1 MATEDEPLV
10 DIHYQIENSPDALD
24 AVGDNSEDDLITH
37 LLNIEANRLSI
48 AQSQQELQSIEEIA
62 DRVQLLEH
70 QLDAAHRALF
80 QMDGKALFADEVGL
94 GKTIEV
100 GMVLKEMVF
109 RDAHDTFLILT
120 PAQLATQWKRE
131 MHDKFGLD
139 FVCNYDDGFEGFD
152 AYDKIVASIDTA
164 KRDGYAEEIYKRRWD
179 ALVIDEAH
187 YLRNQGTNRYDFVK
201 DIDYQYAFFATATPV
216 QNDVT
221 DLYNVTNLI
230 RPGLFGTESEFER
243 RYIPNSDDSA
253 GVKNSSELNRR
264 LRSVMIRNKR
274 GDTSIDFTDR
284 YVRTKTFEPNE
295 KEKELYD
302 AVTDYVKGH
311 YSKQAGQHLVML
323 MLQKEVVSS
332 PWAVLSTVDKWLDGE
347 GRKVQ
352 GREREELLS
361 VAENARS
368 ISRTTKQE
376 KLMEI
381 IRGVNDRMETGRTI
395 VFTQFRATQD
405 AIIDALNDGDGG
417 EDLPVHLVNGSFS
430 SEEKDQQLSH
440 FKERGG
446 VLVTTD
452 SISEGRNIQFCN
464 VIVNYDLPWNPMSV
478 EQRIGR
484 IDRIGQDRDVYVYNL
499 ALEGT
504 VEDYVLEKLYG
515 KIDVFHQTV
524 GGLKEILSER
534 EQSTGQFEQEVLE
547 QLIAAGSERELENN
561 FEEMAV
567 DLEEDKEAAEKAQE
581 FNEEVFEG
589 FETGGSK
596 A

>member
-1 MATEDEPLV
+1 MATDDQSLV
-10 DIHYQIENSPDALD
+10 DTTFELEDSPDILD
-24 AVGDNSEDDLITH
+24 KIGTSTDEDLSDH

-48 AQSQQELQSIEEIA
+48 AQSQQELQSLEEIS
-62 DRVQLLEH
+62 DQVQLLEH

-109 RDAHDTFLILT
+109 REAHDTFLILT
-120 PAQLATQWKRE
+120 PAQLATQWQKEMRE
-131 MHDKFGLD
+131 KFGLE
-139 FVCNYDDGFEGFD
+139 FVCNYDDGFEGFNE
-152 AYDKIVASIDTA
+152 YDKIVASIDTA
-164 KRDGYAEEIYKRRWD
+164 KRDSYANEIQKRSWD
-179 ALVIDEAH
+179 ALIVDEAH
-187 YLRNQGTNRYDFVK
+187 YLRNQDTNRYDFVD
-201 DIDYQYAFFATATPV
+201 DIEYQYAFFATATPV
-216 QNDVT
+216 QNDIT

-230 RPGLFGTESEFER
+230 QPGLFGTESEFER
-243 RYIPNSDDSA
+243 RYLPNDDSD
-253 GVKNSSELNRR
+253 GVQNAAELNRQ
-264 LRSVMIRNKR
+264 LRSVMIRHKR
-274 GDTSIDFTDR
+274 GDTAIDFTDR
-284 YVRTKTFEPNE
+284 QVRTKTFKPSRQEQS
-295 KEKELYD
+295 LYS
-302 AVTDYVKGH
+302 AVTDYVKNH

-332 PWAVLSTVDKWLDGE
+332 PWAVLSTVEKWLDGD
-347 GRKVQ
+347 GRDVRGQ
-352 GREREELLS
+352 ERDELLS
-361 VAENARS
+361 IAKQARQ
-368 ISRTTKQE
+368 IDRTTKQE
-376 KLMEI
+376 KLLEI
-381 IRGVNDRMETGRTI
+381 IRSVNQRMDTGRTI

-405 AIIDALNDGDGG
+405 AIVDALHAGAGGNDV
-417 EDLPVHLVNGSFS
+417 PVHRVSGSLS
-430 SEEKDQQLSH
+430 SEEKDNQIQR
-440 FKERGG
+440 FRERGG

-464 VIVNYDLPWNPMSV
+464 VIINYDLPWNPMSV

-534 EQSTGQFEQEVLE
+534 EQSSGQFEQEVLQ
-547 QLIAAGSERELENN
+547 QLIEAGSEQELENN
-561 FEEMAV
+561 FEDMAV
-567 DLEEDKEAAEKAQE
+567 DLKEDKEAAKKAQE
-581 FNEEVFEG
+581 FNEEVFDG
-589 FETGGSK
+589 FETGDNK

>member
-1 MATEDEPLV
+1 MATDDQSLV
-10 DIHYQIENSPDALD
+10 DTTFELEDSPNILD
-24 AVGDNSEDDLITH
+24 KIGTSTDEDLSDH

-48 AQSQQELQSIEEIA
+48 AQSQQELQSLEEIS
-62 DRVQLLEH
+62 DQVQLLEH

-109 RDAHDTFLILT
+109 REAHDTFLILT
-120 PAQLATQWKRE
+120 PAQLATQWQKEMRE
-131 MHDKFGLD
+131 KFGLE
-139 FVCNYDDGFEGFD
+139 FVCNYDDGFEGFTE
-152 AYDKIVASIDTA
+152 YDKIVASIDTA
-164 KRDGYAEEIYKRRWD
+164 KRDSYANEIQKRSWD
-179 ALVIDEAH
+179 ALIVDEAH
-187 YLRNQGTNRYDFVK
+187 YLRNQDTNRYDFVD
-201 DIDYQYAFFATATPV
+201 DIEYQYAFFATATPV
-216 QNDVT
+216 QNDIT

-230 RPGLFGTESEFER
+230 QPGLFGTESEFER
-243 RYIPNSDDSA
+243 RYLPKDDSG
-253 GVKNSSELNRR
+253 GVQNAAELNRQ
-264 LRSVMIRNKR
+264 LRSVMIRHKR
-274 GDTSIDFTDR
+274 GDTAIDFTDR
-284 YVRTKTFEPNE
+284 QVRTKTFKPSRQEQS
-295 KEKELYD
+295 LYS
-302 AVTDYVKGH
+302 AVTDYVKNH

-332 PWAVLSTVDKWLDGE
+332 PWAVLSTVEKWLDGD
-347 GRKVQ
+347 GRDVRGK
-352 GREREELLS
+352 ERDELLS
-361 VAENARS
+361 IAKQARQ
-368 ISRTTKQE
+368 IDRTTKQE
-376 KLMEI
+376 KLLEI
-381 IRGVNDRMETGRTI
+381 IRSVNQRMDTGRTI

-405 AIIDALNDGDGG
+405 AIVDALHAGAGGNDV
-417 EDLPVHLVNGSFS
+417 PVHRVSGSLS
-430 SEEKDQQLSH
+430 SEEKDNQIQR

-464 VIVNYDLPWNPMSV
+464 VIINYDLPWNPMSV

-534 EQSTGQFEQEVLE
+534 EQSSGQFEQEVLQ
-547 QLIAAGSERELENN
+547 QLIEAGSERELENN
-561 FEEMAV
+561 FEDMAV
-567 DLEEDKEAAEKAQE
+567 DLKDDKEAAKKAQE
-581 FNEEVFEG
+581 FNEEVFDG
-589 FETGGSK
+589 FETGDNK

>member
-1 MATEDEPLV
+1 MPNEEQSLV
-10 DIHYQIENSPDALD
+10 DVTFNLEDSPRALER
-24 AVGDNSEDDLITH
+24 VGTSADSDLTGH

-109 RDAHDTFLILT
+109 RDAHEKFLILT
-120 PAQLATQWKRE
+120 PAQLATQWQKEMRE
-131 MHDKFGLD
+131 KFGLD
-139 FVCNYDDGFEGFD
+139 FVCNYDDDFEGFE

-164 KRDGYAEEIYKRRWD
+164 KRDQYADVIQQRQWD
-179 ALVIDEAH
+179 ALIIDEAH
-187 YLRNQGTNRYDFVK
+187 YLRNQGTNRYEFVERL
-201 DIDYQYAFFATATPV
+201 DYQYAFFATATPV
-216 QNDVT
+216 QNNVK
-221 DLYNVTNLI
+221 DLFNVINLI
-230 RPGLFGTESEFER
+230 RPGLFGSESEFES
-243 RYIPNSDDSA
+243 RYIPDDNSG
-253 GVKNSSELNRR
+253 GVQNANELNRQ
-264 LRSVMIRNKR
+264 LRSVMIRHKR
-274 GDTSIDFTDR
+274 GDTAIDFTDR
-284 YVRTKTFEPNE
+284 QVKTKTFQPSRQ
-295 KEKELYD
+295 EKELYD
-302 AVTDYVKGH
+302 AVTNYVKSN
-311 YSKQAGQHLVML
+311 YSKQSGQHLVML

-332 PWAVLSTVDKWLDGE
+332 PWAVLTTVEKWLDGE
-347 GRKVQ
+347 GRDVRPQ
-352 GREREELLS
+352 EREELLEIS
-361 VAENARS
+361 QQARS
-368 ISRTTKQE
+368 IEQTKKQE
-376 KLMEI
+376 NLLKIL
-381 IRGVNDRMETGRTI
+381 RGVDERMETGRAI

-405 AIIDALNDGDGG
+405 AIIEALNDGAGG
-417 EDLPVHLVNGSFS
+417 EDIAVHRVNGSLS
-430 SEEKDQQLSH
+430 SEQKDKQLEQ
-440 FKERGG
+440 FRERGG

-484 IDRIGQDRDVYVYNL
+484 IDRIGQERDVYVYNL

-504 VEDYVLEKLYG
+504 IEDYVLEKLYG

-534 EQSTGQFEQEVLE
+534 EQSSGQFEQEVLQQMVE
-547 QLIAAGSERELENN
+547 AGSKRELENN
-561 FEEMAV
+561 FEDMAV
-567 DLEEDKEAAEKAQE
+567 DLEKDMQSAKKAQE
-581 FNEEVFEG
+581 FNEEVFDG
-589 FETGGSK
+589 FETGENE

>member
-1 MATEDEPLV
+1 MAADDQSLV
-10 DIHYQIENSPDALD
+10 DTTFELEDSPDILD
-24 AVGDNSEDDLITH
+24 KISTSVDEDLSDH

-48 AQSQQELQSIEEIA
+48 AQSQQELQSLEEIA
-62 DRVQLLEH
+62 DQVQLLEH

-109 RDAHDTFLILT
+109 REAHDTFLIVT
-120 PAQLATQWKRE
+120 PAQLATQWQKEMRE
-131 MHDKFGLD
+131 KFGLE
-139 FVCNYDDGFEGFD
+139 FACNYDDGFEGFSE
-152 AYDKIVASIDTA
+152 YDKIVASIDTA
-164 KRDGYAEEIYKRRWD
+164 KRDSYADEIHKRSWD
-179 ALVIDEAH
+179 ALIVDEAH
-187 YLRNQGTNRYDFVK
+187 YLRNQDTNRYDFVD
-201 DIDYQYAFFATATPV
+201 DIEYQYAFFATATPV
-216 QNDVT
+216 QNDIT

-243 RYIPNSDDSA
+243 RYLSNDDSG
-253 GVKNSSELNRR
+253 GVQNAAELNRQ
-264 LRSVMIRNKR
+264 LRSVMIRHKR
-274 GDTSIDFTDR
+274 GDTAIDFTDR
-284 YVRTKTFEPNE
+284 QVRTKTFKPGRQEQS
-295 KEKELYD
+295 LYD
-302 AVTDYVKGH
+302 AVTDYVKSH

-332 PWAVLSTVDKWLDGE
+332 PWAVLSTVEKWLDGD
-347 GRKVQ
+347 GRDVR
-352 GREREELLS
+352 GRERDELLS
-361 VAENARS
+361 IAKQARQ
-368 ISRTTKQE
+368 IDRTTKQE
-376 KLMEI
+376 KLLEI
-381 IRGVNDRMETGRTI
+381 IRSVNQRMDTGRTI

-405 AIIDALNDGDGG
+405 AIVDALHAGAGGD
-417 EDLPVHLVNGSFS
+417 DVPVHRVNGSLS
-430 SEEKDQQLSH
+430 SEDKDNQIQR
-440 FKERGG
+440 FRERGG

-464 VIVNYDLPWNPMSV
+464 VIINYDLPWNPMSV

-534 EQSTGQFEQEVLE
+534 EQSSGQFEQEVLQ
-547 QLIAAGSERELENN
+547 QLIEAGSERELENN
-561 FEEMAV
+561 FEDMAV
-567 DLEEDKEAAEKAQE
+567 DLKEDKEAAKKAQE
-581 FNEEVFEG
+581 FNEEVFDG
-589 FETGGSK
+589 FETGGNK

>member
-1 MATEDEPLV
+1 MASEDESLV
-10 DIHYQIENSPDALD
+10 DITVNFEDSPMALD
-24 AVGDNSEDDLITH
+24 KIGTSVTETHSDH

-62 DRVQLLEH
+62 EQIQLLEH

-80 QMDGKALFADEVGL
+80 QMDGRALFADEVGL

-109 RDAHDTFLILT
+109 REAHDTFLILT
-120 PAQLATQWKRE
+120 PAQLATQWQKEMRE
-131 MHDKFGLD
+131 KFGLD
-139 FVCNYDDGFEGFD
+139 FVCNYDDEFEGFETD
-152 AYDKIVASIDTA
+152 DRIVASIDTA
-164 KRDGYAEEIYKRRWD
+164 KGASYAEEIYKRKWD

-201 DIDYQYAFFATATPV
+201 DIDFQYAFFATATPV

-221 DLYNVTNLI
+221 DLYNIINLI
-230 RPGLFGTESEFER
+230 RPGLFGTEAEFER
-243 RYIPNSDDSA
+243 RYIPNMGNG
-253 GVKNSSELNRR
+253 GVRNASELNRL
-264 LRSVMIRNKR
+264 LRSVMIRHKR

-284 YVRTKTFEPNE
+284 QVRTKTFQPSTQER
-295 KEKELYD
+295 ELYNL
-302 AVTDYVKGH
+302 VTEYVKNH
-311 YSKQAGQHLVML
+311 YSKQSGQHLVML

-332 PWAVLSTVDKWLDGE
+332 PWAVLGTVEKWLDGD
-347 GRKVQ
+347 GRKVS
-352 GREREELLS
+352 GRERQELLT
-361 VAENARS
+361 VAKQARK
-368 ISRTTKQE
+368 IEQTTKQE
-376 KLMEI
+376 KLLEI
-381 IRGVNDRMETGRTI
+381 IRGVNKQMNTGRAI

-405 AIIDALNDGDGG
+405 AIIEALQIDDN
-417 EDLPVHLVNGSFS
+417 EIPIHRVNGSLS
-430 SEEKDQQLSH
+430 SDKKDAQLRQ
-440 FKERGG
+440 FKDRGG

-464 VIVNYDLPWNPMSV
+464 VIINYDLPWNPMSV

-484 IDRIGQDRDVYVYNL
+484 IDRIGQSRDVYVYNL

-504 VEDYVLEKLYG
+504 VEDYVLDKLYG

-534 EQSTGQFEQEVLE
+534 EQSRGQFEQEVLQ
-547 QLIAAGSERELENN
+547 QLIEAGSERQLENN
-561 FEEMAV
+561 FEDMAV
-567 DLEEDKEAAEKAQE
+567 DLKSDMESAKKAQE
-581 FNEEVFEG
+581 FNEEVFES
-589 FETGGSK
+589 FETGGNK

>member
-1 MATEDEPLV
+1 MATDDQSLV
-10 DIHYQIENSPDALD
+10 DTTFDLEDSPDVLD
-24 AVGDNSEDDLITH
+24 KVGESVDENLSGH

-48 AQSQQELQSIEEIA
+48 AQSQQELQSLEEIA
-62 DRVQLLEH
+62 DQVQLLEH

-80 QMDGKALFADEVGL
+80 QMNGKALFADEVGL

-109 RDAHDTFLILT
+109 RDAHDKFLILT
-120 PAQLATQWKRE
+120 PAQLATQWRKEMRE
-131 MHDKFGLD
+131 KFGLE
-139 FVCNYDDGFEGFD
+139 FACNYDDDFEGFD

-164 KRDGYAEEIYKRRWD
+164 KRDSYAEEIHKRNWD
-179 ALVIDEAH
+179 ALIIDEAH
-187 YLRNQGTNRYDFVK
+187 YLRNQDTNRYEFVE

-221 DLYNVTNLI
+221 DLFNVINLI
-230 RPGLFGTESEFER
+230 RPGLFGTEAEFER
-243 RYIPNSDDSA
+243 RYIPNDDSG
-253 GVKNSSELNRR
+253 GVQNAAELNRQ
-264 LRSVMIRNKR
+264 LRSVMIRHKR
-274 GDTSIDFTDR
+274 GDTAIDFTDR
-284 YVRTKTFEPNE
+284 KVRTKTFQPSRQE
-295 KEKELYD
+295 KALYD
-302 AVTDYVKGH
+302 AVTDYVKSH

-332 PWAVLSTVDKWLDGE
+332 PWAVLSTVEKWLDGD
-347 GRKVQ
+347 GRDLRGQ
-352 GREREELLS
+352 EREELLS
-361 VAENARS
+361 IAKQARQMEQ
-368 ISRTTKQE
+368 TTKQK
-376 KLMEI
+376 KLLEI
-381 IRGVNDRMETGRTI
+381 IRGVNQRMDTGRTI

-405 AIIDALNDGDGG
+405 AIVEALHTGAGGD
-417 EDLPVHLVNGSFS
+417 EVPVHRVNGSLS
-430 SEEKDQQLSH
+430 SEEKDNQLQY
-440 FKERGG
+440 FRERGG

-534 EQSTGQFEQEVLE
+534 EQSSGQFEQEVLQ
-547 QLIAAGSERELENN
+547 QLIEAGSERELENN
-561 FEEMAV
+561 FEDMAV
-567 DLEEDKEAAEKAQE
+567 DLKKDKEAAKKAQQ

-589 FETGGSK
+589 FETGGNK

>member
-1 MATEDEPLV
+1 MP
-10 DIHYQIENSPDALD
+10 
-24 AVGDNSEDDLITH
+24 
-37 LLNIEANRLSI
+37 
-48 AQSQQELQSIEEIA
+48 
-62 DRVQLLEH
+62 
-70 QLDAAHRALF
+70 
-80 QMDGKALFADEVGL
+80 
-94 GKTIEV
+94 
-100 GMVLKEMVF
+100 
-109 RDAHDTFLILT
+109 
-120 PAQLATQWKRE
+120 
-131 MHDKFGLD
+131 
-139 FVCNYDDGFEGFD
+139 
-152 AYDKIVASIDTA
+152 
-164 KRDGYAEEIYKRRWD
+164 
-179 ALVIDEAH
+179 
-187 YLRNQGTNRYDFVK
+187 RYDFVR
-201 DIDYQYAFFATATPV
+201 DIDYRYAFFATATPV
-216 QNDVT
+216 QNDVK
-221 DLYNVTNLI
+221 DLFNVIGLI

-243 RYIPNSDDSA
+243 RYIPDDETNVRRA
-253 GVKNSSELNRR
+253 TELNRQ
-264 LRSVMIRNKR
+264 LRSVMIRHKR
-274 GDTSIDFTDR
+274 GDTAIDFTDR
-284 YVRTKTFEPNE
+284 HVRTKTFQPSD
-295 KEKELYD
+295 KEKQLYS
-302 AVTDYVKGH
+302 AVTDYVKHH
-311 YSKQAGQHLVML
+311 YSKQGGQHLVML

-332 PWAVLSTVDKWLDGE
+332 PWAVLGTIEKWLSGDG
-347 GRKVQ
+347 RDVQ
-352 GREREELLS
+352 GRERDELLS
-361 VAENARS
+361 IAKQARA
-368 ISRTTKQE
+368 IETTTKQD
-376 KLMEI
+376 KLLEI

-405 AIIDALNDGDGG
+405 AIVDSLETGDGG
-417 EDLPVHLVNGSFS
+417 EDVPVHRVNGSLS
-430 SEEKDQQLSH
+430 SGEKDRQIQH

-547 QLIAAGSERELENN
+547 QLIDAGSERELENN

-567 DLEEDKEAAEKAQE
+567 DLEEDMEAAKKAQQ

-589 FETGGSK
+589 FETGSNQ

>member
-1 MATEDEPLV
+1 MASEEQSLV
-10 DIHYQIENSPDALD
+10 DVTFNLEDSPQTLD
-24 AVGDNSEDDLITH
+24 RVGTSVEAVLTGH

-62 DRVQLLEH
+62 DKVQLLEH
-70 QLDAAHRALF
+70 QLNAAHRALF

-109 RDAHDTFLILT
+109 REAHDTFLILT
-120 PAQLATQWKRE
+120 PAQLATQWQKEMRE
-131 MHDKFGLD
+131 KFGLD

-152 AYDKIVASIDTA
+152 TYDKIVASIDTA
-164 KRDGYAEEIYKRRWD
+164 KRDSYADVIQQRQWD
-179 ALVIDEAH
+179 ALIIDEAH
-187 YLRNQGTNRYDFVK
+187 YLRNQGTNRYEFVE

-216 QNDVT
+216 QNDVK
-221 DLYNVTNLI
+221 DLFNVINLI
-230 RPGLFGTESEFER
+230 RPGLFGTESEFES
-243 RYIPNSDDSA
+243 RYIPNDDSG
-253 GVKNSSELNRR
+253 GVKNANELNRQ
-264 LRSVMIRNKR
+264 LRSVMIRHKR
-274 GDTSIDFTDR
+274 GDTAIDFTDR
-284 YVRTKTFEPNE
+284 EVRTKTFQPSK

-302 AVTDYVKGH
+302 AVTEYVKSH
-311 YSKQAGQHLVML
+311 YSKQSGQHLVML

-332 PWAVLSTVDKWLDGE
+332 PWAVLSTVEKWLDGE
-347 GRKVQ
+347 GKDVSR
-352 GREREELLS
+352 REREELL
-361 VAENARS
+361 E
-368 ISRTTKQE
+368 ISRQARAIDQTKKQE
-376 KLMEI
+376 NLLNI
-381 IRGVNDRMETGRTI
+381 IRGVNERMETGRTI

-405 AIIDALNDGDGG
+405 AIIKALKKGEGGD
-417 EDLPVHLVNGSFS
+417 DVPVHRVNGSLS
-430 SEEKDQQLSH
+430 SEGKDQQLQR
-440 FKERGG
+440 FRERGG

-484 IDRIGQDRDVYVYNL
+484 IDRIGQERDVYVYNL

-504 VEDYVLEKLYG
+504 IEDYVLEKLYG

-534 EQSTGQFEQEVLE
+534 EQSSGQFEQEVLQ
-547 QLIAAGSERELENN
+547 QLIEAGSERELENN

-567 DLEEDKEAAEKAQE
+567 DLEDDMESAKKAQQ
-581 FNEEVFEG
+581 FNEKVFEG
-589 FETGGSK
+589 FKTGGDE

>member
-1 MATEDEPLV
+1 MSTEDESLV
-10 DIHYQIENSPDALD
+10 DVHFELEDSPPLLD
-24 AVGDNSEDDLITH
+24 EITTREGSDLSQH

-48 AQSQQELQSIEEIA
+48 AQSQQELQSIEEIT
-62 DRVQLLEH
+62 DTIQLLEH

-120 PAQLATQWKRE
+120 PAQLATQWQKE
-131 MHDKFGLD
+131 MADKFGLD
-139 FVCNYDDGFEGFD
+139 FACNYDDTFAGFD
-152 AYDKIVASIDTA
+152 AYDKIIASIDTA
-164 KRDGYAEEIYKRRWD
+164 KRDRYAEEIYARDWD
-179 ALVIDEAH
+179 ALIVDEAH
-187 YLRNQGTNRYDFVK
+187 YLRNSGTNRYDFVA

-221 DLYNVTNLI
+221 DLYNIINLI

-243 RYIPNSDDSA
+243 RYVPDHDDS
-253 GVKNSSELNRR
+253 GVLNADELNRQ
-264 LRSVMIRNKR
+264 LRSVMIRHKR
-274 GDTSIDFTDR
+274 GDTAIDFTDR
-284 YVRTKTFEPNE
+284 QVRTKTFEPNTQE
-295 KEKELYD
+295 QKLYE
-302 AVTDYVKGH
+302 AVTEYVKSH
-311 YSKQAGQHLVML
+311 YSMQDGRHLVML

-332 PWAVLSTVDKWLDGE
+332 PWAVLSTVEKWLNGDGRDVV
-347 GRKVQ
+347 GQ
-352 GREREELLS
+352 EREELLK
-361 VAENARS
+361 VAKQARA
-368 ISRTTKQE
+368 IGRTTKQE
-376 KLMEI
+376 KLLNI
-381 IRGVNDRMETGRTI
+381 IEGVNERMETGRAI
-395 VFTQFRATQD
+395 VFTQFHATQD
-405 AIIDALNDGDGG
+405 AIVDALRADDRQD
-417 EDLPVHLVNGSFS
+417 EIPIHTVSGSLS
-430 SEEKDQQLSH
+430 SADKDQQIQH
-440 FKERGG
+440 FRERGG

-504 VEDYVLEKLYG
+504 IEDYVLEKLYG

-534 EQSTGQFEQEVLE
+534 EQSTGQFEQEVLQQMIE
-547 QLIAAGSERELENN
+547 ADSERELENN
-561 FEEMAV
+561 FEEMSV
-567 DLEEDKEAAEKAQE
+567 DLEGDMRSAKKAQR

-589 FETGGSK
+589 FETGEGQ

>member
-1 MATEDEPLV
+1 MASKEQSLV
-10 DIHYQIENSPDALD
+10 DVTFNLEDSPRTLD
-24 AVGDNSEDDLITH
+24 RVGTSVETDLTGH

-62 DRVQLLEH
+62 DKVQLLEH
-70 QLDAAHRALF
+70 QLNAAHRALF

-109 RDAHDTFLILT
+109 REAHDTFLILT
-120 PAQLATQWKRE
+120 PAQLATQWQNEMRE
-131 MHDKFGLD
+131 KFGLD
-139 FVCNYDDGFEGFD
+139 FVCNYDDGFDGFD
-152 AYDKIVASIDTA
+152 ASDKIVASIDTA
-164 KRDGYAEEIYKRRWD
+164 KRDSYAEVIQQRQWD
-179 ALVIDEAH
+179 ALIIDEAH
-187 YLRNQGTNRYDFVK
+187 YLRNQGTNRYEFVE
-201 DIDYQYAFFATATPV
+201 DIEYQYAFFATATPV
-216 QNDVT
+216 QNDVK
-221 DLYNVTNLI
+221 DLFNVINLI
-230 RPGLFGTESEFER
+230 RPGLFGTETEFES
-243 RYIPNSDDSA
+243 RYIPNDDSG
-253 GVKNSSELNRR
+253 GVKNADDLNRQ
-264 LRSVMIRNKR
+264 LRSVMIRHKR
-274 GDTSIDFTDR
+274 GDTAIDFTDR
-284 YVRTKTFEPNE
+284 EVRTKTFQPSR
-295 KEKELYD
+295 KEKELYN
-302 AVTDYVKGH
+302 AVTDYVKSH
-311 YSKQAGQHLVML
+311 YSKQGGQHLVML

-332 PWAVLSTVDKWLDGE
+332 PWAVLSTVEKWLDGE
-347 GRKVQ
+347 GKDV
-352 GREREELLS
+352 GAREREELL
-361 VAENARS
+361 E
-368 ISRTTKQE
+368 ISRQARAIDQTKKQE
-376 KLMEI
+376 NLLKI
-381 IRGVNDRMETGRTI
+381 IRGVNERMETGRTI

-405 AIIDALNDGDGG
+405 AIIEALKNGAGGD
-417 EDLPVHLVNGSFS
+417 DTAVHRVNGSLS
-430 SEEKDQQLSH
+430 SEGKDQQLQR
-440 FKERGG
+440 FRERGG

-504 VEDYVLEKLYG
+504 IEDYVLEKLYG

-534 EQSTGQFEQEVLE
+534 EQSSGQFEQEVLQ
-547 QLIAAGSERELENN
+547 QLIEAGSERELENN

-567 DLEEDKEAAEKAQE
+567 DLEEDMESAKKAQQ

-589 FETGGSK
+589 FETGENE

>member
-1 MATEDEPLV
+1 MSSEDQSLV
-10 DIHYQIENSPDALD
+10 DIRFELEDSPSALGQIGKSVDM
-24 AVGDNSEDDLITH
+24 DLTSH

-80 QMDGKALFADEVGL
+80 QMNGKSLFADEVGL

-109 RDAHDTFLILT
+109 REAHDTFLILT
-120 PAQLATQWKRE
+120 PAQLATQWQTE
-131 MHDKFGLD
+131 MKEKFGLE
-139 FVCNYDDGFEGFD
+139 FACNYDDGFDGFD

-164 KRDGYAEEIYKRRWD
+164 KRDPYAEEIQSRAWE
-179 ALVIDEAH
+179 ALIIDEAH
-187 YLRNQGTNRYDFVK
+187 YLRNQGTNRYEFVE
-201 DIDYQYAFFATATPV
+201 DIEYQYAFFATATPV
-216 QNDVT
+216 QNDVK
-221 DLYNVTNLI
+221 DLFNVINLI

-243 RYIPNSDDSA
+243 RYIPQDDDQ
-253 GVKNSSELNRR
+253 GVMNASELNRT
-264 LRSVMIRNKR
+264 LRSVMIRHKR
-274 GDTSIDFTDR
+274 GDTNIDFTDR
-284 YVRTKTFEPNE
+284 NVNTNVFQPSDQEQA
-295 KEKELYD
+295 LYE
-302 AVTDYVKGH
+302 AVTDYVRDN
-311 YSKQAGQHLVML
+311 YSKQGGQHLVML

-332 PWAVLSTVDKWLDGE
+332 PWAVLGTVEKWLDSE
-347 GRKVQ
+347 EKVLRS
-352 GREREELLS
+352 RERQELLDI
-361 VAENARS
+361 AKAARA
-368 ISRTTKQE
+368 IEQTTKQE
-376 KLMEI
+376 KLLEI
-381 IRGVNDRMETGRTI
+381 IRGVNERMETGRTI

-405 AIIDALNDGDGG
+405 AIIAALQAGEGG
-417 EDLPVHLVNGSFS
+417 KDLPVHRVNGSLS
-430 SEEKDQQLSH
+430 SKEKDDQLQH
-440 FKERGG
+440 FRERGG

-452 SISEGRNIQFCN
+452 AISEGRNIQFCN

-534 EQSTGQFEQEVLE
+534 EQSSGRFEQEVLH
-547 QLIAAGSERELENN
+547 QLIDAGSQQELENN

-567 DLEEDKEAAEKAQE
+567 DLEENMVAAKKAQQ

-589 FETGGSK
+589 FETGENE

>member
-1 MATEDEPLV
+1 MSTEEDSLV
-10 DIHYQIENSPDALD
+10 DVHFDLEDSPDILE
-24 AVGDNSEDDLITH
+24 AVSTPTESNLSEH

-48 AQSQQELQSIEEIA
+48 AQSQQELQSIEELA
-62 DRVQLLEH
+62 GQVQLLEH

-109 RDAHDTFLILT
+109 RDAHETFLILT
-120 PAQLATQWKRE
+120 PAQLTTQWQRE
-131 MHDKFGLD
+131 MSEKFALD
-139 FVCNYDDGFEGFD
+139 FACNYDDDFAGFD

-164 KRDGYAEEIYKRRWD
+164 KRDQYAEEIYNRDWD
-179 ALVIDEAH
+179 ALIIDEAH
-187 YLRNQGTNRYDFVK
+187 YLRNRGTIRYDFVE

-216 QNDVT
+216 QNNVK
-221 DLYNVTNLI
+221 DLYNVINLI
-230 RPGLFGTESEFER
+230 RPGLFGIESEFER
-243 RYIPNSDDSA
+243 RYIPDEDDQ
-253 GVKNSSELNRR
+253 GVMNANELNRR
-264 LRSVMIRNKR
+264 LRSVMIRHKR
-274 GDTSIDFTDR
+274 GDTAIDFTDR
-284 YVRTKTFEPNE
+284 DVRTKTFQPSEE
-295 KEKELYD
+295 ETELYE
-302 AVTDYVKGH
+302 AVTDYVTRH
-311 YSKQAGQHLVML
+311 YSKQGGQHLVML

-332 PWAVLSTVDKWLDGE
+332 PWAVLSTVEKWLNGE
-347 GRKVQ
+347 GRDVYGQ
-352 GREREELLS
+352 QREELLEI
-361 VAENARS
+361 AQQARS
-368 ISRTTKQE
+368 IDQTTKQQ
-376 KLMEI
+376 KLLDI
-381 IRGVNDRMETGRTI
+381 IESVNDRMETGRTI
-395 VFTQFRATQD
+395 VFTQFRATQE
-405 AIIDALNDGDGG
+405 AIVRALRSDEGDEGP
-417 EDLPVHLVNGSFS
+417 PVHIVNGSLS
-430 SEEKDQQLSH
+430 SGEKDAQLQH
-440 FKERGG
+440 FRERGG

-499 ALEGT
+499 ALEAT

-534 EQSTGQFEQEVLE
+534 EQSGGQFEQEVL
-547 QLIAAGSERELENN
+547 QQMITADSKREMENN

-567 DLEEDKEAAEKAQE
+567 DLKEDKNAAKKAQE

-589 FETGGSK
+589 FETGDNQ

>member
-1 MATEDEPLV
+1 MVSKEQSLV
-10 DIHYQIENSPDALD
+10 DVTFNLEDSPRTLD
-24 AVGDNSEDDLITH
+24 RVGTSVEADLTGH

-62 DRVQLLEH
+62 DKVQLLEH
-70 QLDAAHRALF
+70 QLNAAHRALF

-109 RDAHDTFLILT
+109 REAHDTFLILT
-120 PAQLATQWKRE
+120 PAQLATQWQKEMRE
-131 MHDKFGLD
+131 KFGLD
-139 FVCNYDDGFEGFD
+139 FVCNYDDGFDGFD
-152 AYDKIVASIDTA
+152 ASDKIVASIDTA
-164 KRDGYAEEIYKRRWD
+164 KRDSYADVIQQRQWD
-179 ALVIDEAH
+179 ALIIDEAH
-187 YLRNQGTNRYDFVK
+187 YLRNQGTNRYEFVE
-201 DIDYQYAFFATATPV
+201 DIEYQYAFFATATPV
-216 QNDVT
+216 QNDVK
-221 DLYNVTNLI
+221 DLFNVINLI
-230 RPGLFGTESEFER
+230 RPGLFGTEAEFES
-243 RYIPNSDDSA
+243 RYIPNDDSG
-253 GVKNSSELNRR
+253 GVKNADDLNRQ
-264 LRSVMIRNKR
+264 LRSVMIRHKR
-274 GDTSIDFTDR
+274 GDTAIDFTDR
-284 YVRTKTFEPNE
+284 EVRTKTFQPSR
-295 KEKELYD
+295 KEKELYN
-302 AVTDYVKGH
+302 AVTDYVKSH
-311 YSKQAGQHLVML
+311 YSKQGGQHLVML

-332 PWAVLSTVDKWLDGE
+332 PWAVLSTVEKWLDGE
-347 GRKVQ
+347 GKDV
-352 GREREELLS
+352 GAREREELL
-361 VAENARS
+361 E
-368 ISRTTKQE
+368 ISRQARAIDQTKKQE
-376 KLMEI
+376 NLLKI
-381 IRGVNDRMETGRTI
+381 IRGVNERMETGRTI

-405 AIIDALNDGDGG
+405 AIIEALKNGAGGD
-417 EDLPVHLVNGSFS
+417 DTAVHRVNGSLS
-430 SEEKDQQLSH
+430 SEEKDQQLQR
-440 FKERGG
+440 FRERGG

-534 EQSTGQFEQEVLE
+534 EQSSGQFEQEVLQ
-547 QLIAAGSERELENN
+547 QLIEAGSERELENN

-567 DLEEDKEAAEKAQE
+567 DLEEDMESAKKAQQ

-589 FETGGSK
+589 FETGENE

>member
-1 MATEDEPLV
+1 MASDDQSLV
-10 DIHYQIENSPDALD
+10 DVNFDLEDSPAILGRVGSSVDA
-24 AVGDNSEDDLITH
+24 DLTSH

-62 DRVQLLEH
+62 DKVQLLEH
-70 QLDAAHRALF
+70 QLNAAHRALF
-80 QMDGKALFADEVGL
+80 QMDGKAMFADEVGL

-120 PAQLATQWKRE
+120 PAQLATQWQKEMRE
-131 MHDKFGLD
+131 KFGLD
-139 FVCNYDDGFEGFD
+139 FVCNYDEGFD
-152 AYDKIVASIDTA
+152 GFANHDKIVASIDTA
-164 KRDGYAEEIYKRRWD
+164 KRDQYSEEIHKRHWD
-179 ALVIDEAH
+179 ALIVDEAH

-216 QNDVT
+216 QNDVK
-221 DLYNVTNLI
+221 DLYNVVNLI
-230 RPGLFGTESEFER
+230 RPGLFGTQSEFER
-243 RYIPNSDDSA
+243 RYIPEHDDR
-253 GVKNSSELNRR
+253 GVMNADELNRK
-264 LRSVMIRNKR
+264 LRSVMIRHKR

-284 YVRTKTFEPNE
+284 QVRTKTFQPSG
-295 KEKELYD
+295 KERELYD
-302 AVTDYVKGH
+302 AVTEYVKNH
-311 YSKQAGQHLVML
+311 YSKQGGQHLVML

-332 PWAVLSTVDKWLDGE
+332 PWAVLSTVEKWLDGDN
-347 GRKVQ
+347 RDVY
-352 GREREELLS
+352 GREREELLDI
-361 VAENARS
+361 AKQARA
-368 ISRTTKQE
+368 IETTTKQE
-376 KLMEI
+376 KLLHI
-381 IRGVNDRMETGRTI
+381 VRGVNDRMETGRTI

-405 AIIDALNDGDGG
+405 AIVSALQSETGD
-417 EDLPVHLVNGSFS
+417 EDIPIHTVNGSLS
-430 SEEKDQQLSH
+430 SEGKDQQLKH
-440 FKERGG
+440 FRERGG

-534 EQSTGQFEQEVLE
+534 EQSRGQFEQEVL
-547 QLIAAGSERELENN
+547 QQMISADSERDLENN
-561 FEEMAV
+561 FEDMAV
-567 DLEEDKEAAEKAQE
+567 DLKEDMEAAEKAQK
-581 FNEEVFEG
+581 FNEEVFDG
-589 FETGGSK
+589 FETGENQ

>member
-1 MATEDEPLV
+1 MASEKQSLV
-10 DIHYQIENSPDALD
+10 DVTFNLEDSPRTLDRVGTSIEA
-24 AVGDNSEDDLITH
+24 DLTGH

-62 DRVQLLEH
+62 DKVQLLEH
-70 QLDAAHRALF
+70 QLNAAHRALF

-109 RDAHDTFLILT
+109 REAHDTFLILT
-120 PAQLATQWKRE
+120 PAQLATQWQKEMRE
-131 MHDKFGLD
+131 KFGLD

-164 KRDGYAEEIYKRRWD
+164 KRDSYADAIQQRQWD
-179 ALVIDEAH
+179 ALIIDEAH
-187 YLRNQGTNRYDFVK
+187 YLRNQGTNRYGFVE
-201 DIDYQYAFFATATPV
+201 DIEYQYAFFATATPV
-216 QNDVT
+216 QNDVK
-221 DLYNVTNLI
+221 DLFNVINLI
-230 RPGLFGTESEFER
+230 RPGLFGTESEFES
-243 RYIPNSDDSA
+243 RYIPDDDSG
-253 GVKNSSELNRR
+253 GVKNANELNRQ
-264 LRSVMIRNKR
+264 LRSVMIRHKR
-274 GDTSIDFTDR
+274 GDTAIDFTDR
-284 YVRTKTFEPNE
+284 EVRTKTFQPSK
-295 KEKELYD
+295 KEKELYE
-302 AVTDYVKGH
+302 AVTEYVKSH
-311 YSKQAGQHLVML
+311 YSKQSGQHLVML

-332 PWAVLSTVDKWLDGE
+332 PWAVLSTVEKWLDGE
-347 GRKVQ
+347 GKDVSR
-352 GREREELLS
+352 REREELL
-361 VAENARS
+361 E
-368 ISRTTKQE
+368 ISRQARAIDQTKKQE
-376 KLMEI
+376 NLLNI
-381 IRGVNDRMETGRTI
+381 IRGVNERMETGRTI

-405 AIIDALNDGDGG
+405 AIIKALKKGEGGD
-417 EDLPVHLVNGSFS
+417 DVPVHRVNGSLS
-430 SEEKDQQLSH
+430 SEGKDQQLQR
-440 FKERGG
+440 FRERGG

-484 IDRIGQDRDVYVYNL
+484 IDRIGQERDVYVYNL

-504 VEDYVLEKLYG
+504 IEDYVLEKLYG

-534 EQSTGQFEQEVLE
+534 EQSSGQFEQEVLQ
-547 QLIAAGSERELENN
+547 QLIEAGSERELENN

-567 DLEEDKEAAEKAQE
+567 DLEDDMESAKKAQQ
-581 FNEEVFEG
+581 FNEKVFEG
-589 FETGGSK
+589 FKTGGDE